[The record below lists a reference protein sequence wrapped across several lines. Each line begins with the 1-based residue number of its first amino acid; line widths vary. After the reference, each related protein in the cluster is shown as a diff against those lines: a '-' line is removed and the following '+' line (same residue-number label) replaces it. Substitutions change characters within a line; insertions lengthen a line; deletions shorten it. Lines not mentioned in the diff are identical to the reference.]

1 MCSIGQ
7 QQPAPFWV
15 LRGWCS
21 TFLKVSCSARRPKSV
36 WHTYRWVFI
45 VTFMVV
51 SYRVLFAHYE
61 WNVVT
66 MMTNYV
72 CLQVIP
78 FHVENS
84 AELFSEEISKNM
96 FLTHGNSHAE
106 HLRANRSELTKVSV
120 CTQNTDG
127 AEAKSGAWWAF
138 LPEDENWRV
147 QVVFLLRYFLS
158 CRPWFRFRPERA
170 NRVCEDTSSE
180 YLSTSKL
187 RNFEFIE
194 PAVFWV

>member
-1 MCSIGQ
+1 
-7 QQPAPFWV
+7 
-15 LRGWCS
+15 
-21 TFLKVSCSARRPKSV
+21 
-36 WHTYRWVFI
+36 
-45 VTFMVV
+45 
-51 SYRVLFAHYE
+51 
-61 WNVVT
+61 

-127 AEAKSGAWWAF
+127 AEAKSGAW
-138 LPEDENWRV
+138 
-147 QVVFLLRYFLS
+147 
-158 CRPWFRFRPERA
+158 
-170 NRVCEDTSSE
+170 
-180 YLSTSKL
+180 
-187 RNFEFIE
+187 
-194 PAVFWV
+194 